1 MKNNLF
7 DFLRYIPGYRSGKNK
22 KIATCYYI
30 LLLAII
36 ILPFIKFRKINVNVC
51 IFAMICILVP
61 FLIVGFDKITKGTK
75 EEKLIYFAYP
85 VIFISILIFGVNK
98 YENIK
103 HKSKDKAIQVLG
115 ISREKY
121 DYEIKKYDD
130 EYKKLSDNKNLNN
143 SKEYTYEELSNKYN
157 SLKGEYSN
165 LKVENDKKLKTYN
178 DLKSKKEEQDR
189 KEAIAKERI
198 AKEKLAKEK
207 AEQEAKAKSEAKKQE
222 NKSNNSSA
230 KKDNNFK
237 VKDGIANH
245 NSSSGYNSPS
255 KDPNRPVATSEYG
268 YVADGNRY
276 IHKTPSC
283 KFLKGKSPRKVS
295 VSSSSNLKCNCWRY

>member
-1 MKNNLF
+1 MKNKLSN
-7 DFLRYIPGYRSGKNK
+7 FLRNIPGYRSGNNK
-22 KIATCYYI
+22 VAATIYYGI
-30 LLLAII
+30 LLSSIVIPFLQLKKVEVTSCMFTII
-36 ILPFIKFRKINVNVC
+36 FILI
-51 IFAMICILVP
+51 P
-61 FLIVGFDKITKGTK
+61 FLIVGFKKIVSGTK
-75 EEKLIYFAYP
+75 EEKLIYFVYP

-103 HKSKDKAIQVLG
+103 YKSKDKAIQVLG

-130 EYKKLSDNKNLNN
+130 EYKKLSDNKTLNN
-143 SKEYTYEELSNKYN
+143 SKEYTYQELSSKYN

-189 KEAIAKERI
+189 KEAIAKERM

-207 AEQEAKAKSEAKKQE
+207 AEQEAKAKSEAKKQQ

-230 KKDNNFK
+230 KKDNNFE

-295 VSSSSNLKCNCWRY
+295 VSSSSNFKCNCWRY

>member
-30 LLLAII
+30 LLLVII
-36 ILPFIKFRKINVNVC
+36 IIPFIVFRKIDVNVS
-51 IFAMICILVP
+51 IFATICMLVP
-61 FLIVGFDKITKGTK
+61 FLIVGFDKIATGTK
-75 EEKLIYFAYP
+75 EEKLVYFIYP
-85 VIFISILIFGVNK
+85 IVFIGILIFGVRG

-103 HKSKDKAIQVLG
+103 YKSKDKAIKDLG

-130 EYKKLSDNKNLNN
+130 EYKKLSDNRALKN
-143 SKEYTYEELSNKYN
+143 SKEYTYGELSSKYN
-157 SLKGEYSN
+157 SLKEEYST
-165 LKVENDKKLKTYN
+165 LKIENDKKLKTYN

-189 KEAIAKERI
+189 KEAIAKE
-198 AKEKLAKEK
+198 KLAKEK
-207 AEQEAKAKSEAKKQE
+207 AAQEAKAKSEAKKQE
-222 NKSNNSSA
+222 NKSNNSSI

-295 VSSSSNLKCNCWRY
+295 VSSSSNFKCNCWRY

>member
-75 EEKLIYFAYP
+75 EEKLIYFIYP

-103 HKSKDKAIQVLG
+103 YKSKDKAIKVLG

-130 EYKKLSDNKNLNN
+130 EYKKLSDNKTLNN
-143 SKEYTYEELSNKYN
+143 SKEYTYEELSSKYN

-189 KEAIAKERI
+189 KEAIAKE
-198 AKEKLAKEK
+198 KLAKEK
-207 AEQEAKAKSEAKKQE
+207 AEQEAKAKSEAKKQQ

-230 KKDNNFK
+230 KKDNNFE

-268 YVADGNRY
+268 YVVDGNRY

-295 VSSSSNLKCNCWRY
+295 VSSSSNFKCNCWRY